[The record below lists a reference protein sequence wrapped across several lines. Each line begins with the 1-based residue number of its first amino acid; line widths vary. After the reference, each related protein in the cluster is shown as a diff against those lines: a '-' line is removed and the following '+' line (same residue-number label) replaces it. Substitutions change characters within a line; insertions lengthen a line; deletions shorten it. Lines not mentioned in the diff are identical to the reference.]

1 MDAERVG
8 TALCYGTTVLADT
21 LSWRAD
27 MNVQVR
33 LGFPGQAGGRMGDAP
48 GHALS
53 LPGSA
58 MGGRAAM
65 GGGGAR
71 AYACACVCVRVC
83 EPRWRIAGGP
93 KCAGPRRFDFEV

>member
-65 GGGGAR
+65 GGGGGAC
-71 AYACACVCVRVC
+71 AYACACVCACVRAAL
-83 EPRWRIAGGP
+83 EDSWRTEV
-93 KCAGPRRFDFEV
+93 RRASPI